1 MANIV
6 FWRELGAADGRAG
19 RLKGLAR
26 WRPGVDADRQARTAA
41 GVK

>member
-19 RLKGLAR
+19 CLKAFAR
-26 WRPGVDADRQARTAA
+26 RRAGVGADRQARTAA